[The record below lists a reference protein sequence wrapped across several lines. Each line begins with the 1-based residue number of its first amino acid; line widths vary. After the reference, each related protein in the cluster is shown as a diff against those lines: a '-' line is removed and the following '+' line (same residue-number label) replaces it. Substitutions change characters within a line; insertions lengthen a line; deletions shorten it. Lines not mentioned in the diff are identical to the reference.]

1 MENDMTSRK
10 IASAALIAAAQT
22 AQDAWERSDE
32 SRVAAWREAYKAVV
46 ADMAAGLTTSAIA
59 AALPKGS
66 GVAPATVTYIARAA
80 RFDHEQAWEAVA
92 KIPGKKGKKPTTLH
106 AVVRIAQTATSAEA
120 VDALIAECL
129 EKNATAAANGTDA
142 ETIDRRVGRNAH
154 ALVGAL
160 MALRPEPTE
169 KKKAQGGEGGEGGK
183 GGKVPP
189 ATPAPKAD
197 TLETRVARVTADL
210 VALRDAL
217 NKGGEGVS
225 DDALHGLM
233 RESGAIARDIADV
246 MADRHARAAS

>member
-1 MENDMTSRK
+1 MTTKK
-10 IASAALIAAAQT
+10 ITSATLIAAAQV

-32 SRVAAWREAYKAVV
+32 SRVASWREAYRAVA
-46 ADMAAGLTTSAIA
+46 ADLAAGVTTSAIA

-80 RFDHEQAWEAVA
+80 RFDHPQAWEAVA

-129 EKNATAAANGTDA
+129 EKNATAAANATDA
-142 ETIDRRVGRNAH
+142 EAIDKRVGRNAH

-160 MALRPEPTE
+160 MALRPEPAE
-169 KKKAQGGEGGEGGK
+169 KKKPAGGEGGEGGET
-183 GGKVPP
+183 PP
-189 ATPAPKAD
+189 APPAPPAPKAD
-197 TLETRVARVTADL
+197 TLQSRAARVTADL
-210 VALRDAL
+210 IALRDAL
-217 NKGGEGVS
+217 SKDATGVS
-225 DDALHGLM
+225 DEALHGLM
-233 RESGAIARDIADV
+233 REAGAISRDIADI